1 MDRALTRLERV
12 LELERQQGYQNK
24 AVVGGIRQFA
34 VYWVTQAT
42 EEATDEA
49 DLALAEQ
56 VSEVLMEYGRLS
68 GVEARAQAIGSLL
81 AGIERRRARRPARD
95 ASPWP
100 ANPLDERLVAL
111 VSRQNRTDHAAMMRF
126 WRDGPLEKS

>member
-81 AGIERRRARRPARD
+81 AGIERRL
-95 ASPWP
+95 S
-100 ANPLDERLVAL
+100 LI
-111 VSRQNRTDHAAMMRF
+111 HI
-126 WRDGPLEKS
+126 

>member
-81 AGIERRRARRPARD
+81 AGIERRRARRPQAAPPARP
-95 ASPWP
+95 APPAAGRRSRRGRPCHRSPSRRRRP
-100 ANPLDERLVAL
+100 APGR
-111 VSRQNRTDHAAMMRF
+111 RR
-126 WRDGPLEKS
+126 